1 MQYLFT
7 LLLFFFSFLSFGQT
21 PCLDAVANST
31 GLMGEFIPQCEDD
44 GSYSPMQCWSSTG
57 YCWCVDENGIEISGT
72 SLGPGQGTPDCGGGV
87 DCIDDPDGML
97 TQYGFSCPELATL
110 GCDADLSDF
119 IDGIGFGI
127 SVYEICPESCTDC
140 VQEDGCWEDGELYAD
155 GDQYW
160 LNECEFIYCEELGS
174 WSEVIE
180 IEDCGENDCIDDPDD
195 ILESYSYQC
204 NDIVGS
210 WFSWGCD
217 DDLSVAIPGA
227 PSGMWTI
234 GDLCPQSCDECDEEN
249 VIIEELFNN
258 KKLLKIIDFLGR
270 DINSNTKFQLHI
282 YDDGSI
288 EKKYILK

>member
-1 MQYLFT
+1 MKK
-7 LLLFFFSFLSFGQT
+7 LLLILIIPFLSFGQT

-72 SLGPGQGTPDCGGGV
+72 SLGPGQGTPDCGEN

-127 SVYEICPESCTDC
+127 SVYEICLESCTDC
-140 VQEDGCWEDGELYAD
+140 GQEDGCWEDGELYAD

-180 IEDCGENDCIDDPDD
+180 IEDCGGDDCVAELIPDCVFGAFVDPV
-195 ILESYSYQC
+195 C
-204 NDIVGS
+204 
-210 WFSWGCD
+210 GCD
-217 DDLSVAIPGA
+217 GVTYSN
-227 PSGMWTI
+227 SGEAACNNIFDFTM
-234 GDLCPQSCDECDEEN
+234 GECEEEN
-249 VIIEELFNN
+249 VIIDELFNK
-258 KKLLKIIDFLGR
+258 KKLLKTIDFIGR
-270 DINSNTKFQLHI
+270 EINSNTKFQLEI
-282 YDDGSI
+282 YNDGSI